1 MVCERLVTAHRR
13 GNQWQWLIS
22 INNLNYFITFDT
34 QETALSKPVVPKVI
48 KRISCLQ
55 TPQWGS
61 PVLCYPWHWGSR
73 QRHSTGKW
81 MEAKQGQPRQDNS
94 NMESQLEG
102 TFVIKFRMSDIGRSA
117 LKIEERSELVEEIHQ
132 KMTAIISEGDV
143 QGLQLYPQK
152 WPKTVH
158 LVLKNET
165 VKNQL
170 LVEGLN
176 IFGNNV
182 NLQDDSLSAITK
194 VMVYD
199 VPIDMSNERLK
210 DIFSKYG
217 DVIQVDDEKHMVN
230 GRMTSWDTGNK
241 IVSMSSV
248 KIHIPPHMTWPHRDQ
263 NVSIN
268 TWYRGQDRFVA
279 PNAATR
285 IEKCIKCGLTSHAT
299 ENCPEKR
306 KVCYNCK
313 QPGHMNADCPN
324 SQKSGKVSVVENA
337 DVLCFLGEN
346 CVFSNL
352 NTEYPVE
359 IVGISYLCNEQY
371 IQCAKASMFGDDESV
386 IIVLVPLILVKL
398 TWNTQWKI
406 TI

>member
-1 MVCERLVTAHRR
+1 MVYEGLVTAHRR
-13 GNQWQWLIS
+13 GNQWQLLIS
-22 INNLNYFITFDT
+22 INNLNYFIIFDT
-34 QETALSKPVVPKVI
+34 QETALSKPVVPQAI
-48 KRISCLQ
+48 KRIICLQ

-61 PVLCYPWHWGSR
+61 PVLSNPWHWGSR
-73 QRHSTGKW
+73 QGHSTGKW
-81 MEAKQGQPRQDNS
+81 MEAQQGQARQDNT
-94 NMESQLEG
+94 NMESQWED

-117 LKIEERSELVEEIHQ
+117 LKIEERSELVKEIHQ
-132 KMTAIISEGDV
+132 KVTAIISEGDV
-143 QGLQLYPQK
+143 QDYRLQLYSQK

-199 VPIDMSNERLK
+199 VPIDMNNERLK

-217 DVIQVDDEKHMVN
+217 DVIQVDDEKHVVN

-248 KIHIPPHMTWPHRDQ
+248 KIHIPPYMTGPHRGQ

-279 PNAATR
+279 PNAVTKV
-285 IEKCIKCGLTSHAT
+285 EKCIKCGLTSHVT

-306 KVCYNCK
+306 KVCYSCK

-324 SQKSGKVSVVENA
+324 S
-337 DVLCFLGEN
+337 
-346 CVFSNL
+346 
-352 NTEYPVE
+352 
-359 IVGISYLCNEQY
+359 
-371 IQCAKASMFGDDESV
+371 
-386 IIVLVPLILVKL
+386 
-398 TWNTQWKI
+398 
-406 TI
+406 